1 MDNREQLDAVERM
14 QNLIA
19 KNLDKPI
26 SLRMLAD
33 AAGYSP
39 WHSARLFAEHT
50 GKTPFEYIRALRLTQ
65 AAMRLWDGKTK
76 IIDVAFDFA
85 FDSHEGFTRAFSRE
99 FGVAP
104 QQYRQQ
110 PPPIRLFIPGNVHYR
125 HRIMQGGSVTMTET
139 TPVKTIFTQAVDRP
153 ARRLILKRGL
163 AATHYYEYCQE
174 VGCDVWGVLTS
185 IRGALYEPVGLWL
198 PPSLRPAG
206 TSLYAQGVEMPG
218 DYSGP
223 VPDGFEQ
230 IDLPP
235 CKLMVFQGE
244 PYDDSRFEAA
254 ILEVQRAM
262 ERYNPELYGFAWD
275 DDAAP
280 RIQLVPMGYRGYIE
294 ARPVRPLK
302 EA

>member
-14 QNLIA
+14 QKLIA
-19 KNLDKPI
+19 ENLSNPI
-26 SLRMLAD
+26 SLRMLAN

-50 GKTPFEYIRALRLTQ
+50 GKTPFEYIRALRLSQ
-65 AAMRLWDGKTK
+65 AAMRLWDGDAK

-104 QQYRQQ
+104 QKYRHK
-110 PPPIRLFIPGNVHYR
+110 PPPIRLFIPGSVHDR
-125 HRIMQGGSVTMTET
+125 HRIMQGGSVEMTEP
-139 TPVKTIFTQAVDRP
+139 TPVKTLFAQALDRP
-153 ARRLILKRGL
+153 ARKLILKRGL
-163 AATHYYEYCQE
+163 TATHYYEYCQE

-198 PPSLRPAG
+198 PPGFRPAG
-206 TSLYAQGVEMPG
+206 TSHYAQGVEMPA
-218 DYSGP
+218 DYAGC
-223 VPDGFEQ
+223 VPAGFEL

-235 CKLMVFQGE
+235 CKLLVFQGE
-244 PYDDSRFEAA
+244 PFEDSLFEAA

-262 ERYNPELYGFAWD
+262 DRYNPELYGFKWD
-275 DDAAP
+275 DDAGP
-280 RIQLVPMGYRGYIE
+280 RIQLEPLGYRGYIE

-302 EA
+302 E